1 VISRAAAAET
11 AMPLEVVPAA
21 ITGRALGPVAVAAHP
36 AWDREAEAE
45 VEAVGVEVDAE
56 GR

>member
-1 VISRAAAAET
+1 
-11 AMPLEVVPAA
+11 MPLEVVPAA